1 MKFIILILFLFSHVS
16 FAGNDEPHPIIDSN
30 YVSKYLYNTKDLSTK
45 DLKKVK
51 LLLEIN
57 LKEIGKLEFVTKKEL
72 DGKLLNSLLKY
83 DDIRIKIT
91 DVIDELIEEYQVND
105 DIRNSLLTFKETFK
119 EIIKENRP
127 LVKSLR
133 DYKAYDFRLGSA
145 YLAMMTAFHSRED
158 TKKFYFQLVKD
169 KKNNSTSIGR
179 YNSDLVNEQEQIIKL
194 KLDIE
199 RQLEA
204 NDIIEKLKEVDK
216 EILSRN

>member
-57 LKEIGKLEFVTKKEL
+57 LKENGKLEFVTKKEL
-72 DGKLLNSLLKY
+72 DEKLLNSLLKY

-158 TKKFYFQLVKD
+158 TKKFYLQLVKD
-169 KKNNSTSIGR
+169 KKNNTTSIGR
-179 YNSDLVNEQEQIIKL
+179 YSSDLVNEQEQIIKL

-204 NDIIEKLKEVDK
+204 NDIIEKLKEVDN

>member
-57 LKEIGKLEFVTKKEL
+57 LKEIGKLEFVTKKEM
-72 DGKLLNSLLKY
+72 DEKLLNSLLKY

-91 DVIDELIEEYQVND
+91 DVIDGLIEEYQVND
-105 DIRNSLLTFKETFK
+105 DIRNSLLAFKETFK